1 MDPTTMVYLLI
12 ALMTVSGGI
21 MGAFWLRALTLMRR
35 RVIDSAEA
43 LEQLVETFAELR
55 NEMTVLGERIHLLYP
70 TLVRRRRVQRG
81 HSHMRHL
88 ENLARHVLKD
98 VHCLPCVLLGH
109 LLPPLEEPRCASPAA

>member
-43 LEQLVETFAELR
+43 LEQLVETSAELR
-55 NEMTVLGERIHLLYP
+55 NEMTVLGER
-70 TLVRRRRVQRG
+70 
-81 HSHMRHL
+81 
-88 ENLARHVLKD
+88 
-98 VHCLPCVLLGH
+98 VHF
-109 LLPPLEEPRCASPAA
+109 

>member
-43 LEQLVETFAELR
+43 LEQLVETFAEL
-55 NEMTVLGERIHLLYP
+55 
-70 TLVRRRRVQRG
+70 
-81 HSHMRHL
+81 
-88 ENLARHVLKD
+88 
-98 VHCLPCVLLGH
+98 
-109 LLPPLEEPRCASPAA
+109 

>member
-43 LEQLVETFAELR
+43 LEQLAETVAELR
-55 NEMTVLGERIHLLYP
+55 NEMTVLGER
-70 TLVRRRRVQRG
+70 
-81 HSHMRHL
+81 
-88 ENLARHVLKD
+88 
-98 VHCLPCVLLGH
+98 VHF
-109 LLPPLEEPRCASPAA
+109 

>member
-43 LEQLVETFAELR
+43 LEQLVETVAELR
-55 NEMTVLGERIHLLYP
+55 NEMTVLGER
-70 TLVRRRRVQRG
+70 
-81 HSHMRHL
+81 
-88 ENLARHVLKD
+88 
-98 VHCLPCVLLGH
+98 VHF
-109 LLPPLEEPRCASPAA
+109 

>member
-43 LEQLVETFAELR
+43 LEQLVETVAELR
-55 NEMTVLGERIHLLYP
+55 NEMTVLGERVHL
-70 TLVRRRRVQRG
+70 
-81 HSHMRHL
+81 
-88 ENLARHVLKD
+88 
-98 VHCLPCVLLGH
+98 
-109 LLPPLEEPRCASPAA
+109 

>member
-43 LEQLVETFAELR
+43 LEQLVETVAELR
-55 NEMTVLGERIHLLYP
+55 NEMTVLGERID
-70 TLVRRRRVQRG
+70 
-81 HSHMRHL
+81 
-88 ENLARHVLKD
+88 LAEQ
-98 VHCLPCVLLGH
+98 LPQGGDGSD
-109 LLPPLEEPRCASPAA
+109 SPEDGTP

>member
-43 LEQLVETFAELR
+43 LEQLVETVAELR
-55 NEMTVLGERIHLLYP
+55 NEMTVLGERIDLATRP
-70 TLVRRRRVQRG
+70 TDLDRRVEAWEKR
-81 HSHMRHL
+81 R
-88 ENLARHVLKD
+88 
-98 VHCLPCVLLGH
+98 
-109 LLPPLEEPRCASPAA
+109 LPPEPRD